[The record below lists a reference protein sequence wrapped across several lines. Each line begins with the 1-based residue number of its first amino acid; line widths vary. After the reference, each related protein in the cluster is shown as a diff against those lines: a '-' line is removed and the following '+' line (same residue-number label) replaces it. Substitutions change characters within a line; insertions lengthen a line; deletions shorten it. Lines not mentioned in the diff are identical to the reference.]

1 MSDTAVTP
9 TNDAPDL
16 PVPHLAAPT
25 APNLPPH
32 PDTAVP
38 TVSPGAPVE
47 GDLPRLGSGPI
58 TSPSP
63 SATPTLPSTATPTL
77 PSTATPTP
85 PSTTPTP
92 GPDPMASLPAVSA
105 DSAPR
110 PDRFPV
116 DAPID
121 VATLANLP
129 KLPQASPAVSVF
141 ETEDGITKVGPAPA
155 APTGEHPMAHLM
167 PARSKPTQ
175 ASINA
180 AEARAAKKAKTKK
193 VKILVVVGALVVS
206 ALVGP
211 PFVSWLT
218 GAINEAG
225 NTNTGTGE

>member
-32 PDTAVP
+32 PETAVP

-63 SATPTLPSTATPTL
+63 SATPTLPSSATPTL
-77 PSTATPTP
+77 PSTTPTP
-85 PSTTPTP
+85 E
-92 GPDPMASLPAVSA
+92 PDRMASLPAVSV
-105 DSAPR
+105 DSTPR
-110 PDRFPV
+110 PDRFVV
-116 DAPID
+116 DASID
-121 VATLANLP
+121 VANLP
-129 KLPQASPAVSVF
+129 TLPQASPAVSVF

-206 ALVGP
+206 GLVGP

-225 NTNTGTGE
+225 NTSTDTGE